1 MKIKTLRNML
11 FDGKVVPAD
20 TVIEVKDT
28 LARDLIASGRAELAE
43 GEEEP
48 ETVVEA
54 DGTKP
59 FPGTEEEGDEP
70 AEPTAKPKRK

>member
-11 FDGKVVPAD
+11 FDGKIVTAD
-20 TVIEVKDT
+20 TIIEVKDT
-28 LARDLIASGRAELAE
+28 LARDLLASGRAELAE
-43 GEEEP
+43 GEDEP

-59 FPGTEEEGDEP
+59 FPGTQEEGDEP
-70 AEPTAKPKRK
+70 VEPAKPKRK